1 MQNSQINII
10 QILTVTVEARMQL
23 IPWHHLMTV
32 LSQTVV
38 WFSNTTGTSVDNG
51 ARSKNTRKE
60 LGRLRR
66 RVLTELWFSKEVRGD
81 CPYSGTIYSLFFH
94 YSEGVDW

>member
-1 MQNSQINII
+1 M
-10 QILTVTVEARMQL
+10 LVPTGLLEWL
-23 IPWHHLMTV
+23 E
-32 LSQTVV
+32 

-66 RVLTELWFSKEVRGD
+66 RVLTEYV
-81 CPYSGTIYSLFFH
+81 I
-94 YSEGVDW
+94 